1 MQYFYAEYKILFQ
14 KHLEE
19 LAAHGL
25 LNNLQQLVRVSFNL
39 NFWIFMFSEE
49 SLCPVNSVWP
59 LKCWKAMIMVW
70 WQAY

>member
-1 MQYFYAEYKILFQ
+1 MQYFFAEYKIFFQ

-59 LKCWKAMIMVW
+59 LKC
-70 WQAY
+70 